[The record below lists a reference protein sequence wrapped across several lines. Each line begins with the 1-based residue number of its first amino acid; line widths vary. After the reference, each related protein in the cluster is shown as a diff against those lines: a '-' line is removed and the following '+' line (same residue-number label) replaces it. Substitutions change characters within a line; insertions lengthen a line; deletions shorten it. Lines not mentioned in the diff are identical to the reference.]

1 MQIKISAATVV
12 SEVKDEP
19 TNKIEYITQY
29 SSKPYFRNALLKLSQ
44 ANPENRSIICD
55 YILAEQ
61 TQMNIK
67 ESTSPRKS
75 PRTRIRTSR
84 YHSWMVMM
92 EFMRRRYPMT
102 LTYCNIKFLK
112 NKKNNYGYPSIHP
125 SINIQ
130 NGNFLTYCNDKLV
143 TSEIQ

>member
-1 MQIKISAATVV
+1 
-12 SEVKDEP
+12 
-19 TNKIEYITQY
+19 
-29 SSKPYFRNALLKLSQ
+29 
-44 ANPENRSIICD
+44 
-55 YILAEQ
+55 
-61 TQMNIK
+61 
-67 ESTSPRKS
+67 
-75 PRTRIRTSR
+75 
-84 YHSWMVMM
+84 MVMT